1 MSRPH
6 QHQQRTVL
14 RALTAGFLLCLG
26 CGDTSTSSEGPTG
39 SESAVTGQTSGTG
52 ESESSSS
59 ESSSSGSGSSS
70 SSSGSTDATT
80 GVTTNA
86 TNATNA
92 TDATTGTTGTT
103 GTTDATT
110 GTTTDPTT
118 GTTTGGLLEECPE
131 IAAGEELA
139 KVQDPKINEASGM
152 VASREQEDV
161 LWVHNDSGDG
171 ARVYAIT
178 PAGETI
184 GSFVLDGVLAL
195 DWEDMAIGP
204 GPMPGEDGS
213 WLYLGDIGDNA
224 KLRPWV
230 SIYRI
235 PEPNAADAM
244 GGEVTVKDVETFN
257 LVYPDGP
264 RDAESLLVDPV
275 TGELVIVSKED
286 KTGVY
291 RLEGPLTEG
300 GTYML
305 EKVEPVNV
313 PLVIT
318 TAGDVSPLGDFVIV
332 RTYIDAMLWLR
343 PPGTTLSDA
352 FKGEPCEVPLKL
364 EIQGE
369 TLAIARDASGYS
381 TLSEKESQPLWW
393 FARQ

>member
-1 MSRPH
+1 M
-6 QHQQRTVL
+6 
-14 RALTAGFLLCLG
+14 TAGFLLCLG
-26 CGDTSTSSEGPTG
+26 CGDTSTSSDGATG
-39 SESAVTGQTSGTG
+39 SESGVTGQTSGTG
-52 ESESSSS
+52 ES

-80 GVTTNA
+80 SVT
-86 TNATNA
+86 TNA

-103 GTTDATT
+103 GTTDPTTGTTDPTT

-139 KVQDPKINEASGM
+139 KIQDPKINEASGM

-213 WLYLGDIGDNA
+213 WLYLGDIGDNS

-257 LVYPDGP
+257 LIYPDGP
-264 RDAESLLVDPV
+264 RDAESLLIDPV

-286 KTGVY
+286 NTGIY

-369 TLAIARDASGYS
+369 TLAIASDASGYY